1 MNKNDVPKINFS
13 SMPKQVEKKKTVKNK
28 LQLIDDLMHKQGNK
42 TITIG
47 VDEFK
52 ALFSTAQLNRGWT
65 KPQLDFINERVK
77 NGS

>member
-13 SMPKQVEKKKTVKNK
+13 SMPKQVEKKKLVKNK

-65 KPQLDFINERVK
+65 KPQIEDFLERCK
-77 NGS
+77 

>member
-1 MNKNDVPKINFS
+1 MNKNDVPKLNFS

-52 ALFSTAQLNRGWT
+52 KLFSTAQLNRGWT
-65 KPQLDFINERVK
+65 KPQIEDFLERCK
-77 NGS
+77 

>member
-1 MNKNDVPKINFS
+1 MNKNDVPKLNFS

-65 KPQLDFINERVK
+65 KPQIEDFLERCK
-77 NGS
+77 

>member
-1 MNKNDVPKINFS
+1 MNKNDVPKITFS
-13 SMPKQVEKKKTVKNK
+13 SMPKQAEKKKTVKNK

-65 KPQLDFINERVK
+65 KPQIEDFLERCK
-77 NGS
+77 

>member
-1 MNKNDVPKINFS
+1 MNKNDVPKLNFS

-52 ALFSTAQLNRGWT
+52 ALFSTAQLNRGWS
-65 KPQLDFINERVK
+65 KPQIEDFLERCK
-77 NGS
+77 

>member
-1 MNKNDVPKINFS
+1 MNKDDVPKINFS

-65 KPQLDFINERVK
+65 KPQIEDFLERCK
-77 NGS
+77 

>member
-1 MNKNDVPKINFS
+1 MNKNDVPKITFLRS
-13 SMPKQVEKKKTVKNK
+13 KKGRKKKTVKNK

-52 ALFSTAQLNRGWT
+52 KLFSMLN
-65 KPQLDFINERVK
+65 
-77 NGS
+77 

>member
-65 KPQLDFINERVK
+65 KPQLDFFNERCK
-77 NGS
+77 